1 MELSEFA
8 KTQPHATYSEFCH
21 GNVHKFTYFLTT
33 TPGMQEYIKP
43 LDDLIINEFIP
54 TLLQTIIT
62 D

>member
-1 MELSEFA
+1 MELTEFV
-8 KTQPHATYSEFCH
+8 KTQPHAAYSAFSH
-21 GNVHKFTYFLTT
+21 GSVHKFAYFLTT

-43 LDDLIINEFIP
+43 LDDLITNEFIP